1 MNFFIKHGIR
11 FVFILAIQV
20 LALNQI
26 ELGLGIQLM
35 VCPLFILLLPVE
47 LGVFPLLTLAFIL
60 GAAIDSF
67 SNTYGLHTSA
77 LLTFAYV
84 RPIIFKA
91 FAPRDGYDPL
101 LETTIFAMGFKW
113 FLKIFGLLIV
123 IHHFWFFLMEM
134 FKMNELLFVFQK
146 VSLSAPI
153 SFLVCIFLQY
163 LFVNKS
169 SEK

>member
-1 MNFFIKHGIR
+1 MNIFIKHGIR
-11 FVFILAIQV
+11 FVFIVAIQV
-20 LALNQI
+20 LVLNQI

-35 VCPLFILLLPVE
+35 VYPLFILLLPVE
-47 LGVFPLLTLAFIL
+47 LGIFSLLTLAFTM
-60 GAAIDSF
+60 GASIDLF

-101 LETTIFAMGFKW
+101 LETTIFAMGSKW

-123 IHHFWFFLMEM
+123 IHNLWFFLMEM
-134 FKMNELLFVFQK
+134 FKINELLFVFQK
-146 VSLSAPI
+146 VSLSAPL

-163 LFVNKS
+163 IFVNKS